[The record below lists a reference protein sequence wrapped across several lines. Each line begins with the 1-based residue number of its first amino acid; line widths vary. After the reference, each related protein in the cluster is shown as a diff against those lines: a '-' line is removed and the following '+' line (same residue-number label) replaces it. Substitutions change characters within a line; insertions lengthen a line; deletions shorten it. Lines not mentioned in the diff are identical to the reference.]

1 MHRVARSVEIV
12 MVIPS
17 WHVVTWPK
25 VVAGVDDWRGW
36 TGRFRHWGTSVED
49 DVEQPGL
56 QRGQAVWGLDVGG
69 SRVGVAWEWREV
81 RSNVVAMDDPMV
93 VLANIELHDRQ
104 GRCLREGQRLLALH
118 ELIHDLPWQDEV
130 SVARGRRAGGMRL
143 AA

>member
-1 MHRVARSVEIV
+1 

-25 VVAGVDDWRGW
+25 VVAGVEDWRGW
-36 TGRFRHWGTSVED
+36 TGHFRHWGTSVED
-49 DVEQPGL
+49 DDELPGR
-56 QRGQAVWGLDVGG
+56 QRGQAVWGLEVDGR
-69 SRVGVAWEWREV
+69 RVGVAWEWREV
-81 RSNVVAMDDPMV
+81 RANVVAMDDPMV
-93 VLANIELHDRQ
+93 VLANIELHDGE

-130 SVARGRRAGGMRL
+130 SAARGRHGGGLRL